1 MQIYSQPVFE
11 AVERKLKKNH
21 PDSKFV
27 NTEYKF
33 KLPLLPRFRLNLL
46 RLSFRTVYVGSTT
59 AIAVIF
65 PYFNEVLGVLGALN
79 YLPVMIY
86 FPVEMYIKQ
95 NEVRSW
101 TPMWIFL
108 QVLKVFGLLVS
119 ILAMIGSVQGLI
131 RSKFH

>member
-33 KLPLLPRFRLNLL
+33 KLPLLPCFRLNLL
-46 RLSFRTVYVGSTT
+46 RLSFRTLYVGSTT

-86 FPVEMYIKQ
+86 FPVEMYMKQ
-95 NEVRSW
+95 NEVKSW

-108 QVLKVFGLLVS
+108 QALKVFGLLVS